1 MDQIGQN
8 LGPQPVARA
17 LRKVVGTVSRRQD
30 LGNLLHGGIV
40 GKLLV
45 SGGRPAMG
53 GWTRLPGEFCF
64 SMAYGIGE
72 SCVWRVPCGLW
83 CKEIR
88 CVAFPGVHHT
98 DRKTK
103 AKLCALDGA
112 STTERKREC
121 QCVDAVPAPRDTGG
135 SSAYTIY

>member
-17 LRKVVGTVSRRQD
+17 WTEVVGTVSRRQD

-40 GKLLV
+40 GKQLV

-53 GWTRLPGEFCF
+53 GWTRLPGEFCL
-64 SMAYGIGE
+64 SMVYGK
-72 SCVWRVPCGLW
+72 SCVWRAHRGLW
-83 CKEIR
+83 GKEIR
-88 CVAFPGVHHT
+88 CVEFPGVHHT

-103 AKLCALDGA
+103 AELCALDGA

-121 QCVDAVPAPRDTGG
+121 QCVDTVPAPRDTGG